1 MQVVTDE
8 AAALE
13 RGPVPPIGFGSS
25 TVLFGTGALL
35 LLLTTRVVL
44 PALRRTT
51 QAEPVLLWFGAA
63 SACLFAPLVFVAGW
77 LLYRESR
84 TIGPPRWVDRL
95 RLGPMV
101 RHDWLWT
108 FGGLG
113 AVGLVTAGLIA
124 ALRALRSDA
133 GLHPAFMAIEPLRP
147 GRYWILAAWLP
158 FFFLNILGE
167 EFLWRGVVLPRQEAA
182 LGSRAWLVNG
192 MGWLFF
198 HIALPWQVLVTLAPT
213 TLILP
218 YVVQRRGNTWIG
230 VVIHAGLN
238 GPSFLALAFGLR

>member
-1 MQVVTDE
+1 LRADMGQT
-8 AAALE
+8 AALE
-13 RGPVPPIGFGSS
+13 AGRIPPLGLGSS
-25 TVLFGTGALL
+25 TALFGTGAVL
-35 LLLTTRVVL
+35 LLLTTHVVL
-44 PALRRTT
+44 PALRGRT

-63 SACLFAPLVFVAGW
+63 TVCLFAPLISIAAW
-77 LLYRESR
+77 LLYRESHAVR
-84 TIGPPRWVDRL
+84 SRRWVERL
-95 RLGPMV
+95 RLGPMASE
-101 RHDWLWT
+101 DWAWT
-108 FGGLG
+108 VGGVA
-113 AVGLVTAGLIA
+113 AVGLLSASLVA

-133 GLHPAFMAIEPLRP
+133 GLHPPFMAIEPLTP

-182 LGSRAWLVNG
+182 LGSRAWLANG

-230 VVIHAGLN
+230 VLIHAGLN
-238 GPSFLALAFGLR
+238 GPGFLALAFGLT

>member
-1 MQVVTDE
+1 KPTSFPTHRYNIPAPPSPWRRQTALHPAGTVPTDGE
-8 AAALE
+8 
-13 RGPVPPIGFGSS
+13 
-25 TVLFGTGALL
+25 
-35 LLLTTRVVL
+35 LLTTRVVL

-84 TIGPPRWVDRL
+84 TIGPARWVDRL

-124 ALRALRSDA
+124 ALRALGSDA
-133 GLHPAFMAIEPLRP
+133 GLHPAFMAIVPLRP

-158 FFFLNILGE
+158 FFFLN
-167 EFLWRGVVLPRQEAA
+167 
-182 LGSRAWLVNG
+182 
-192 MGWLFF
+192 
-198 HIALPWQVLVTLAPT
+198 
-213 TLILP
+213 
-218 YVVQRRGNTWIG
+218 
-230 VVIHAGLN
+230 
-238 GPSFLALAFGLR
+238 